1 MSGWIVWALI
11 GALASV
17 TFATRVAF
25 FLRPGASQGA
35 TSDPMDVSDQ
45 AAPPA
50 EPRLLRFVSPAML
63 AALLVPALG
72 LGGSGG
78 TPFPLSRW
86 LAGLVGLAVALL
98 SATHPT
104 WRRYVVPLTLLGGL
118 GTIWLLTLVGV

>member
-1 MSGWIVWALI
+1 MMSGWTVWALI
-11 GALASV
+11 GALSSV
-17 TFATRVAF
+17 TFATRIAF
-25 FLRPGASQGA
+25 FLRPSASQGA
-35 TSDPMDVSDQ
+35 TSDPMDVPDQ

-63 AALLVPALG
+63 AALLVFALG
-72 LGGSGG
+72 LGGSG